1 MNRILIVEDEQVIR
15 DAVSKLLR
23 RNGYETCAAASV
35 EEALETQDLTDFH
48 LLIVDIRLPGKPGT
62 DLIALANPVPVLIM
76 TSYASVSSAV
86 EAMKQGAADYI
97 AKPFDHEELLLLI
110 RQILR
115 QHRHERARQALE
127 QDMEE
132 TWPTTGMIGESPA
145 MQEVFHSIRKVAPT
159 TAGVLILGE
168 SGTGKELVARAIHAQ
183 SPRRDA
189 PFVAVN
195 CAAIPENLVE
205 SELFGHVK
213 GAYTGA
219 EQARTG
225 LIQSADGGTLF
236 LDEIAE
242 LPLSIQA
249 RLLRV
254 LQDGELRRVG
264 SEKTLRV
271 DVRILA
277 ATNRDLQQ
285 MVNQGDF
292 RSDLF
297 FRLQVVE
304 LRIPPLRERGGDLAL
319 LVKHLLQKTCK
330 RLNRPCMGLAD
341 GTLESLRSYHW
352 PGNIRELENA
362 IERAAILSDGELV
375 TAEAM
380 GIPLKSPST
389 PPEASDSNL
398 SLEDYFIQFVTQNQE
413 HMTETELARQLGISR
428 KTLWQKRQR
437 LGIPRP
443 GQQELG

>member
-15 DAVSKLLR
+15 DAVSKLLK
-23 RNGYETCAAASV
+23 RNGYDVSAVDSV
-35 EEALETQDLTDFH
+35 EAALEAHELADFH

-62 DLIALANPVPVLIM
+62 DLISLASPVPVLIM

-97 AKPFDHEELLLLI
+97 AKPFDHEELLVVI
-110 RQILR
+110 SQILK
-115 QHRHERARQALE
+115 QHRQERTRQALE
-127 QDMEE
+127 QDVAE
-132 TWPTTGMIGESPA
+132 TWPTDGMIGESPA
-145 MQEVFHSIRKVAPT
+145 MRAVFQDIHKVAPT
-159 TAGVLILGE
+159 TASVLILGE
-168 SGTGKELVARAIHAQ
+168 SGTGKELVARAIHSH

-189 PFVAVN
+189 PFVTVN

-219 EQARTG
+219 EQARMG

-277 ATNRDLQQ
+277 ATNRDLQK
-285 MVNQGDF
+285 MVDEGDF

-297 FRLQVVE
+297 FRLHVVE
-304 LRIPPLRERGGDLAL
+304 LRLPPLRERGDDLL
-319 LVKHLLQKTCK
+319 LLANHLLRKTCS
-330 RLNRPCMGLAD
+330 RLNRPCMQFAPEAI
-341 GTLESLRSYHW
+341 ESLKTYHW
-352 PGNIRELENA
+352 PGNVRELENA
-362 IERAAILSDGELV
+362 IERAAILSDNELV
-375 TAEAM
+375 TAASL
-380 GIPLKSPST
+380 GIPTSSPALSR
-389 PPEASDSNL
+389 EADDSL
-398 SLEDYFIQFVTQNQE
+398 SLEEYFRKFVLEHQNS
-413 HMTETELARQLGISR
+413 MTETELAQQLGISR

-437 LGIPRP
+437 LGIPRS
-443 GQQELG
+443 GA

>member
-23 RNGYETCAAASV
+23 RNGYDVSAVESV
-35 EEALETQDLTDFH
+35 EAALETHELTDFH
-48 LLIVDIRLPGKPGT
+48 LLIVDIRLPGRPGT
-62 DLIALANPVPVLIM
+62 DLISLASPVPVLIM

-97 AKPFDHEELLLLI
+97 AKPFDHEELLVVI
-110 RQILR
+110 GQILK
-115 QHRHERARQALE
+115 QHRQERARQALE
-127 QDMEE
+127 QDVAE
-132 TWPTTGMIGESPA
+132 TWPTHGMIGESPA
-145 MQEVFHSIRKVAPT
+145 MQAVFQDIRKVAPT
-159 TAGVLILGE
+159 TASVLILGE
-168 SGTGKELVARAIHAQ
+168 SGTGKELVARAIHSH

-189 PFVAVN
+189 PFVTVN

-219 EQARTG
+219 EQARAG

-264 SEKTLRV
+264 SERTLRV

-277 ATNRDLQQ
+277 ATNRNLQQ
-285 MVNQGDF
+285 MVDDGDF

-304 LRIPPLRERGGDLAL
+304 LRLPPLRERGADLL
-319 LVKHLLQKTCK
+319 LLAEHLLRKTCN
-330 RLNRPCMGLAD
+330 RLGRPCMQFAPD
-341 GTLESLRSYHW
+341 ALESLEAYHW
-352 PGNIRELENA
+352 PGNVRELENA
-362 IERAAILSDGELV
+362 IERAAILSDQELV
-375 TAEAM
+375 TAASL
-380 GIPLKSPST
+380 GIPMSSPAPS
-389 PPEASDSNL
+389 PEADDSL
-398 SLEDYFIQFVTQNQE
+398 SLEDYFRRFVLE
-413 HMTETELARQLGISR
+413 HQDNMTETELARQLGISR

-437 LGIPRP
+437 LGIPRQKTAS
-443 GQQELG
+443 GK

>member
-15 DAVSKLLR
+15 DAVTKLLR
-23 RNGYETCAAASV
+23 RNGYDVSAVDSV
-35 EEALETQDLTDFH
+35 ETALETQDLTDFH

-62 DLIALANPVPVLIM
+62 DLISLASPVPVLIM

-86 EAMKQGAADYI
+86 DAMKLGAADYI
-97 AKPFDHEELLLLI
+97 AKPFDHEELLVVI
-110 RQILR
+110 SQILKQNR
-115 QHRHERARQALE
+115 QERARQALE
-127 QDMEE
+127 QDVAES
-132 TWPTTGMIGESPA
+132 WPTDGMIGESPA
-145 MQEVFHSIRKVAPT
+145 MQAVFHNIQKVAPT

-168 SGTGKELVARAIHAQ
+168 SGTGKELVARAIHAR
-183 SPRRDA
+183 SPRREA

-219 EQARTG
+219 DQTRVG

-264 SEKTLRV
+264 SEKTLHV

-285 MVNQGDF
+285 MVDKGNF
-292 RSDLF
+292 RNDLF

-304 LRIPPLRERGGDLAL
+304 LQLPPLRERGDDLRL
-319 LVKHLLQKTCK
+319 LAEHLLHKTCK
-330 RLNRPCMGLAD
+330 RLNRPCMRLAAD
-341 GTLESLRSYHW
+341 TLDRLHNYQW
-352 PGNIRELENA
+352 PGNVRELENA

-375 TAEAM
+375 TTESL
-380 GIPLKSPST
+380 GIPLESP
-389 PPEASDSNL
+389 PHGPEKADSDL
-398 SLEDYFIQFVTQNQE
+398 SLEDYFIQFITRHQDR
-413 HMTETELARQLGISR
+413 MTETELARQLGISR

-437 LGIPRP
+437 LGIPRS
-443 GQQELG
+443 GA

>member
-15 DAVSKLLR
+15 DAVSKLLK
-23 RNGYETCAAASV
+23 RNGYDVSAVDSV
-35 EEALETQDLTDFH
+35 EAALEAHELADFH

-62 DLIALANPVPVLIM
+62 DLISLASPVPVLIM

-97 AKPFDHEELLLLI
+97 AKPFDHEELLVVI
-110 RQILR
+110 SQILK
-115 QHRHERARQALE
+115 QHRQERARQALE
-127 QDMEE
+127 QDVAE
-132 TWPTTGMIGESPA
+132 TWPTDGMIGESPA
-145 MQEVFHSIRKVAPT
+145 MRAVFQDIHKVAPT
-159 TAGVLILGE
+159 TASVLILGE
-168 SGTGKELVARAIHAQ
+168 SGTGKELVARAIHSH

-189 PFVAVN
+189 PFVTVN

-219 EQARTG
+219 EQARMG

-285 MVNQGDF
+285 MVDEGDF

-297 FRLQVVE
+297 FRLHVVE
-304 LRIPPLRERGGDLAL
+304 LRLPPLRERGDDLL
-319 LVKHLLQKTCK
+319 LLANHLLRKTCS
-330 RLNRPCMGLAD
+330 RLNRPCMQFAPEAI
-341 GTLESLRSYHW
+341 ESLKTYHW
-352 PGNIRELENA
+352 PGNVRELENA
-362 IERAAILSDGELV
+362 IERAAILSDNELV
-375 TAEAM
+375 TAASL
-380 GIPLKSPST
+380 GIPTSSPALSR
-389 PPEASDSNL
+389 EADDSL
-398 SLEDYFIQFVTQNQE
+398 SLEDYFRKFVLEHQNS
-413 HMTETELARQLGISR
+413 MTETELAQQLGISR

-437 LGIPRP
+437 LGIPRS
-443 GQQELG
+443 GA

>member
-15 DAVSKLLR
+15 DAVSKLLK
-23 RNGYETCAAASV
+23 RNGYEASTAASV
-35 EEALETQDLTDFH
+35 EEALKAHDLTDFH

-62 DLIALANPVPVLIM
+62 DLITLASPVPVLIM

-97 AKPFDHEELLLLI
+97 AKPFDHEELLLVI
-110 RQILR
+110 EQILR
-115 QHRHERARQALE
+115 QHRQERVRQALE
-127 QDMEE
+127 QDVEE
-132 TWPTTGMIGESPA
+132 TWPTTDIIGESPA
-145 MQEVFHSIRKVAPT
+145 MQAVFHYIRKVAPT

-168 SGTGKELVARAIHAQ
+168 SGTGKELVARAIHAH
-183 SPRRDA
+183 SPRKDA

-225 LIQSADGGTLF
+225 LIQSADSGTLF

-277 ATNRDLQQ
+277 ATNRNLQQ
-285 MVNQGDF
+285 MVDQGDF

-304 LRIPPLRERGGDLAL
+304 LRMPPLRERGDDLAL
-319 LVKHLLQKTCK
+319 LVKHLLHKTCK
-330 RLNRPCMGLAD
+330 RLNRPCMDLAD
-341 GTLESLRSYHW
+341 GALESLRNYHW

-375 TAEAM
+375 TVEAL
-380 GIPLKSPST
+380 GIPLDTSVPREKP
-389 PPEASDSNL
+389 DSNL
-398 SLEDYFIQFVTQNQE
+398 SLEDYFVQFVIQNQE

-443 GQQELG
+443 GQQEP

>member
-15 DAVSKLLR
+15 DAVSKLLK
-23 RNGYETCAAASV
+23 RNGYEVSAVDSV
-35 EEALETQDLTDFH
+35 EAALESCELADFH

-62 DLIALANPVPVLIM
+62 DLISLASPVPVLIM

-86 EAMKQGAADYI
+86 DAMKQGAADYI
-97 AKPFDHEELLLLI
+97 AKPFDHEELLVVI
-110 RQILR
+110 AQILK
-115 QHRHERARQALE
+115 QHRQERARQALE
-127 QDMEE
+127 QDMAQ
-132 TWPTTGMIGESPA
+132 TWPTDGMIGESPA
-145 MQEVFHSIRKVAPT
+145 MQAVFLDIHKVAPT
-159 TAGVLILGE
+159 TASVLILGE
-168 SGTGKELVARAIHAQ
+168 SGTGKELVARAIHSH

-189 PFVAVN
+189 PFVTVN

-219 EQARTG
+219 EQARAG

-285 MVNQGDF
+285 MVDAGDF
-292 RSDLF
+292 RGDLF
-297 FRLQVVE
+297 FRLHVVE
-304 LRIPPLRERGGDLAL
+304 LRLPPLRERGDDLL
-319 LVKHLLQKTCK
+319 LLANHLLRKTCG
-330 RLNRPCMGLAD
+330 RLNRPCMQFSPEAI
-341 GTLESLRSYHW
+341 ESLRTYHW
-352 PGNIRELENA
+352 PGNVRELENA
-362 IERAAILSDGELV
+362 IERAAILSDDEQV
-375 TAEAM
+375 TTAAL
-380 GIPLKSPST
+380 GIPNACSV
-389 PPEASDSNL
+389 PPREADDSL
-398 SLEDYFIQFVTQNQE
+398 SLEDYFRKFVLE
-413 HMTETELARQLGISR
+413 HQDSMTETELARQLGISR

-437 LGIPRP
+437 LGIPR
-443 GQQELG
+443 QKFR

>member
-15 DAVSKLLR
+15 NAVSKLLK
-23 RNGYETCAAASV
+23 RNGYDVSAVDSV
-35 EEALETQDLTDFH
+35 EAALEAHELADFH

-62 DLIALANPVPVLIM
+62 DLISLASPVPVLIM

-97 AKPFDHEELLLLI
+97 AKPFDHEELLVVI
-110 RQILR
+110 SQILK
-115 QHRHERARQALE
+115 QHRQERARQALE
-127 QDMEE
+127 QDVAE
-132 TWPTTGMIGESPA
+132 TWPTDGMIGESPA
-145 MQEVFHSIRKVAPT
+145 MRAVFQDIHKVAPT
-159 TAGVLILGE
+159 TASVLILGE
-168 SGTGKELVARAIHAQ
+168 SGTGKELVARAIHSH

-189 PFVAVN
+189 PFVTVN

-219 EQARTG
+219 EQARMG

-285 MVNQGDF
+285 MVDEGDF

-297 FRLQVVE
+297 FRLHVVE
-304 LRIPPLRERGGDLAL
+304 LRLPPLRERGDDLL
-319 LVKHLLQKTCK
+319 LLANHLLRKTCS
-330 RLNRPCMGLAD
+330 RLNRPCMQFAPEAI
-341 GTLESLRSYHW
+341 ESLKTYHW
-352 PGNIRELENA
+352 PGNVRELENA
-362 IERAAILSDGELV
+362 IERAAILSDNELV
-375 TAEAM
+375 TAASL
-380 GIPLKSPST
+380 GIPTSSPALSR
-389 PPEASDSNL
+389 EADDSL
-398 SLEDYFIQFVTQNQE
+398 SLEDYFRKFVLEHQNS
-413 HMTETELARQLGISR
+413 MTETELAQQLGISR

-437 LGIPRP
+437 LGIPRS
-443 GQQELG
+443 GA